1 MTDEAI
7 AKVLEVIR
15 TSRDHDQLRRLMEAA
30 RRNGAESVREAAFRR
45 LLHILPGETPG
56 TIEHD
61 FWRTIHA
68 FEEVLR
74 QERGRTVR
82 LSRTRQ
88 KVKRVGVM
96 QTLTDFAMNKAPTDG
111 FRMLIDRAMPELT
124 GEAIVL
130 RHKSHFPE
138 EVITAAEERLRSA
151 GVNLEELA
159 AA

>member
-15 TSRDHDQLRRLMEAA
+15 TSRDPDQLRRLMEAA
-30 RRNGAESVREAAFRR
+30 RRNSAETVREAAFRR

-61 FWRTIHA
+61 FWQTIHA

-74 QERGRTVR
+74 QERGKTVR

-96 QTLTDFAMNKAPTDG
+96 QTLTDFAMNRAPTDG

-130 RHKSHFPE
+130 RHQRHFPE
-138 EVITAAEERLRSA
+138 DVIKAAEERLRSA